1 MKPKLS
7 LGLSLLIALLLVAF
21 GLVYGSVSGYADER
35 AHVNALL
42 EGDSGLLT
50 VVSYRASDGLNLCVV
65 ADRHLTGDARVTE
78 LRAAAQALRQTGQT
92 LPTLK
97 QQNDT
102 LNVAFLAVADALR
115 ANSRFLASTRDQ
127 QYLDMLSADFTQYGE
142 HAIFKTYNTAVET
155 FNQKL
160 STPVLGDLA
169 RFFGIKPCEAYA

>member
-42 EGDSGLLT
+42 EGDSGLFT
-50 VVSYRASDGLNLCVV
+50 VVGYRASDGLNLCVV
-65 ADRHLTGDARVTE
+65 ADRHLAGDARVAE
-78 LRAAAQALRQTGQT
+78 LRAAAQALRQTGQA

-97 QQNDT
+97 KQNDT
-102 LNVAFLAVADALR
+102 LTAAFQAVAEALR
-115 ANSRFLASTRDQ
+115 ANSGFLASARDQ

-142 HAIFKTYNTAVET
+142 HAIFNTYNAAVES

-160 STPVLGDLA
+160 NSPVLGFLA
-169 RFFGIKPCEAYA
+169 RFFGIQPCEAYA

>member
-7 LGLSLLIALLLVAF
+7 LGLSLLIALVLVVF

-50 VVSYRASDGLNLCVV
+50 VVGYRASDGLNLCVV
-65 ADRHLTGDARVTE
+65 AERHLAGDTRVAE

-92 LPTLK
+92 LPALK
-97 QQNDT
+97 QHSDALT
-102 LNVAFLAVADALR
+102 DAFSAVADALR
-115 ANSRFLASTRDQ
+115 ANPDFLASARDQ
-127 QYLDMLSADFTQYGE
+127 QYLNMLSADFTQYGE
-142 HAIFKTYNTAVET
+142 HEIFKTYNAAVES

-160 STPVLGDLA
+160 NTPVLGDLA
-169 RFFGIKPCEAYA
+169 RFFGIRPCEAYA

>member
-7 LGLSLLIALLLVAF
+7 LGLSLLIALVLVAF

-35 AHVNALL
+35 AHVTALL
-42 EGDSGLLT
+42 EGDSGLFT
-50 VVSYRASDGLNLCVV
+50 VVGYRASDGLNLCVV
-65 ADRHLTGDARVTE
+65 ADRHLAGDARVAE
-78 LRAAAQALRQTGQT
+78 LRAASQALRQSGQT

-97 QQNDT
+97 QRNDALT
-102 LNVAFLAVADALR
+102 DAFQAVADALC
-115 ANSRFLASTRDQ
+115 ANPDFLASARDQ

-142 HAIFKTYNTAVET
+142 HEIFHTYNAAVES

-160 STPVLGDLA
+160 SAPVLGDLA